1 MLNRKEGHTA
11 TEKKYAFY
19 QETFLFRFFFLWIFF
34 VFFCGFSSDLYL
46 RWVNNA
52 LLWHV
57 RTFHATCLNTAT
69 TFLTLLT
76 LLLGVPVNVLVIF
89 LRSKLSATYWEPKFN
104 IYIKSDV
111 DIRDCLECEK
121 KWRTLCH
128 RIKSRVLITYTI
140 A

>member
-1 MLNRKEGHTA
+1 MHFDKRL
-11 TEKKYAFY
+11 
-19 QETFLFRFFFLWIFF
+19 FFLDLFSCEF
-34 VFFCGFSSDLYL
+34 SSYFFCGFSSDLYL

-76 LLLGVPVNVLVIF
+76 LLLGVPVNVSGIF

-121 KWRTLCH
+121 KWRTLCQ